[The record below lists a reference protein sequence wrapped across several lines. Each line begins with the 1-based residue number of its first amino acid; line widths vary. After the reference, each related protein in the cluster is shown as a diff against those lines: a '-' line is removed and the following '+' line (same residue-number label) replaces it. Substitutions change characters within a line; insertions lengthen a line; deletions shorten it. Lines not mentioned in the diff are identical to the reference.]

1 MGNNAL
7 LQFDRASKSFTGAKG
22 HPIVA
27 LEEISFSIHHGEFV
41 TLLGPS
47 GCGKSTVLRLAAGL
61 ETPTSGSVLY
71 NGRSI
76 QGPSLTADLYFNPIA
91 HFPG

>member
-61 ETPTSGSVLY
+61 EAPTLRKRALQRAVYPGPES
-71 NGRSI
+71 RPRICISI
-76 QGPSLTADLYFNPIA
+76 L
-91 HFPG
+91 